1 MGSIRKFERSNR
13 GVDVETSVGI
23 VLWRRVGARRE
34 MGQVQVARE
43 IREGRID
50 RGESV
55 VDVRMRLRSDRLAET
70 Q

>member
-13 GVDVETSVGI
+13 GVDVETRVGI